1 MYEEIC
7 IDSDTCTAKVG
18 DKVRVINPKPLLKY
32 LKGEIVT
39 LTGVEFEPV
48 TGEYLYTFSHNGH
61 TVRWYDW
68 RFERV

>member
-7 IDSDTCTAKVG
+7 IDSDTCTANVG
-18 DKVRVINPKPLLKY
+18 DKVRIVNPKSTSGY

-39 LTGVEFEPV
+39 VTGVEFEG
-48 TGEYLYTFSHNGH
+48 GECLYTFSHNGRTIH
-61 TVRWYDW
+61 WYDW

>member
-7 IDSDTCTAKVG
+7 IDSDTCTANVG
-18 DKVRVINPKPLLKY
+18 DKVRIVNPKSTLGY

-39 LTGVEFEPV
+39 VTGVEFDED
-48 TGEYLYTFSHNGH
+48 ESIYAFSHNGRTIH
-61 TVRWYDW
+61 WYDW